1 MQNLDSIDQTILS
14 LLQSDGNLSAADVA
28 EKVNLSQ
35 SPCWRRIARL
45 QEEGYIKNKVVL
57 LDRQKLGL
65 DSVVFVNI
73 KLSVHEPKV
82 LSDFEEAVVS
92 FPEVVECWTIT
103 GGVDYSLRIV
113 TKDIQSYEKFL
124 RKRLLKLPH
133 ILEAQ
138 SHVGITEVKH
148 TTELPLHSL

>member
-1 MQNLDSIDQTILS
+1 MHKLDSIDKTILS
-14 LLQSDGNLSAADVA
+14 LLQSDGNLSAAEIS

-35 SPCWRRIARL
+35 SPCWRRISRL
-45 QEEGYIKNKVVL
+45 EEEGYIKNKVVL

-65 DSVVFVNI
+65 NSVVFVNI
-73 KLSVHEPKV
+73 KLSAHGRKMLRE
-82 LSDFEEAVVS
+82 FEEAVVS

-113 TKDIQSYEKFL
+113 TKDIQSYEVFL
-124 RKRLLKLPH
+124 RQRLLQLPH

-148 TTELPLHSL
+148 TTELPINF